1 MNYDD
6 RNDAFV
12 EAVSGFCRR
21 HGLLPQGCR
30 ALVALSGGAD
40 SVCLLRVLLRMGVPV
55 VAAHCNFHLRGDE
68 SMRDERFVRL
78 LCAGLGVRLVTVDFD
93 VPARVSATGESVEMA
108 CRSLRYEW
116 FERQCEALGCD
127 VIAVAHHADDNV
139 ETFWLNA
146 VRGTGIAGLT
156 GIHPANGRIVRP
168 LLGVHRSDVVRWLAG
183 LGQDYVTDSTNLEND
198 VKRNRL
204 RNVVLPALYSQLPE
218 ARRTLPATIDR
229 VSDCY
234 GLYCEAV
241 ALMRGMAAPDYSE
254 AEGFGI
260 DTGRLMGFANAE
272 MLLFE
277 MLRPLGFNRSQ
288 CADAIG
294 TLRRGGGEQR
304 SFNAPQRTLVVKGDT
319 MRVEMCAAAAG
330 EPQSFPVALAD
341 GLRLEAPVRLS
352 VDVVAD
358 RPFAPAMC
366 NGSTV
371 IALDAAVLHCRQV
384 MLRHWRKADRFRP
397 FGMRGTKLLSDLFT
411 DLHLDAEAKRRVWI
425 LEADGQILWVVGL
438 RASAHFPA
446 DCRGG
451 GPFVLLSVAE

>member
-12 EAVSGFCRR
+12 RAVRGFCLRR
-21 HGLLPQGCR
+21 GLLPQGCR
-30 ALVALSGGAD
+30 VLVALSGGAD

-68 SMRDERFVRL
+68 SMRDERFVRS
-78 LCAGLGVRLVTVDFD
+78 LCGTLGVRLVTVDFD
-93 VPARVSATGESVEMA
+93 VPARMCATGESVEMA

-116 FERQCEALGCD
+116 FERQRAALGCD

-156 GIHPANGRIVRP
+156 GIHPVNGRIVRP
-168 LLGVHRSDVVRWLAG
+168 LLGVHRADIVRWLDD

-204 RNVVLPALYSQLPE
+204 RNVVLPALYGQLPE
-218 ARRTLPATIDR
+218 ARRTLPATIGR

-241 ALMRGMAAPDYSE
+241 AMMRGVVAPDYSE
-254 AEGFGI
+254 SDGFGI
-260 DTGRLMGFANAE
+260 DAGRLQGFANAE

-288 CADAIG
+288 CADAIEA
-294 TLRRGGGEQR
+294 LRSGSGEQR
-304 SFNAPQRTLVVKGDT
+304 SFNAQQRTLMVKGGV
-319 MRVEMCAAAAG
+319 MRVEMRAAAVG
-330 EPQSFPVALAD
+330 QQMFPVALAG
-341 GLRLEAPVRLS
+341 GLRLDVPVKLS
-352 VDVVAD
+352 VEVVSGK
-358 RPFAPAMC
+358 PFTPAMC

-371 IALDAAVLHCRQV
+371 IALDAAVLRCRQV
-384 MLRHWRKADRFRP
+384 ALRHWRKADRFRP

-411 DLHLDAEAKRRVWI
+411 DLHLDSEAKRRVWV
-425 LEADGQILWVVGL
+425 LDADGQILWVVGL
-438 RASAHFPA
+438 RASAHFPV
-446 DCRGG
+446 DRCGG
-451 GPFVLLSVAE
+451 RPFVLLSVAE

>member
-12 EAVSGFCRR
+12 AAVRSFCQR
-21 HGLLPQGCR
+21 HRLLPQGCR

-68 SMRDERFVRL
+68 SMRDERFVRS
-78 LCAGLGVRLVTVDFD
+78 LCAAFGVRLAKVDFD
-93 VPARVSATGESVEMA
+93 VPERVKTTGESVEMA

-116 FERQCEALGCD
+116 FERQRVALGCD

-139 ETFWLNA
+139 ETFLLNA

-156 GIHPANGRIVRP
+156 GIHPVNGRIVRP
-168 LLGVHRSDVVRWLAG
+168 LLGVHRADIVRWLDN

-204 RNVVLPALYSQLPE
+204 RNVVLPALYGQLPE
-218 ARRTLPATIDR
+218 ARRTLPATIGR
-229 VSDCY
+229 VNDCY

-241 ALMRGMAAPDYSE
+241 ALMRSMVAPGYSE
-254 AEGFGI
+254 PDGFCI
-260 DTGRLMGFANAE
+260 DSARLLGFANAE

-277 MLRPLGFNRSQ
+277 ILRPLGFNRSQ
-288 CADAIG
+288 CADAIEA
-294 TLRRGGGEQR
+294 LRRGSGEQ
-304 SFNAPQRTLVVKGDT
+304 SNFNAPQRTLVVKGGV
-319 MRVEMCAAAAG
+319 MRVEVRTATAG
-330 EPQSFPVALAD
+330 KQMFPVDIAD
-341 GLRLEAPVRLS
+341 GLRLDAPVKLS
-352 VDVVAD
+352 VDVVSGK
-358 RPFAPAMC
+358 PFTPAMC

-384 MLRHWRKADRFRP
+384 ALRHWRKADRFRP

-411 DLHLDAEAKRRVWI
+411 DLHLDSEAKRRVWI

-438 RASAHFPA
+438 RASAHFPV
-446 DCRGG
+446 DRHSG

>member
-1 MNYDD
+1 MNNDD

-12 EAVSGFCRR
+12 EAVGGFCRQ
-21 HGLLPQGCR
+21 HALLPQDCR
-30 ALVALSGGAD
+30 AMVALSGGAD

-55 VAAHCNFHLRGDE
+55 VAAHCNFHLRGNE
-68 SMRDERFVRL
+68 SMRDERFVRS
-78 LCAGLGVRLVTVDFD
+78 LCATLGVRLASVDFD

-116 FERQCEALGCD
+116 FERQRVALGCD

-156 GIHPANGRIVRP
+156 GIHPVNRRIVRP
-168 LLGVHRSDVVRWLAG
+168 LLGVHRADIVRWLDG
-183 LGQDYVTDSTNLEND
+183 IGQDYVTDSTNLEND

-204 RNVVLPALYSQLPE
+204 RNVVLPALYGQLPE

-241 ALMRGMAAPDYSE
+241 ALMRGMVAPGYSE

-260 DTGRLMGFANAE
+260 DAVRLMGFANAE

-277 MLRPLGFNRSQ
+277 MLRPMGFNRSQ
-288 CADAIG
+288 CADAIEAMRHG
-294 TLRRGGGEQR
+294 SGEQR
-304 SFNAPQRTLVVKGDT
+304 SFNAPQRTLVVKGGAV
-319 MRVEMCAAAAG
+319 RVEMCTPTC
-330 EPQSFPVALAD
+330 EPQSFPVALAH
-341 GLRLEAPVRLS
+341 GLRLDEPVKLS
-352 VDVVAD
+352 VEVVGD
-358 RPFAPAMC
+358 KPFTPAMC

-371 IALDAAVLHCRQV
+371 IALDAAVLRCRQV
-384 MLRHWRKADRFRP
+384 TLRHWRRADRFRP
-397 FGMRGTKLLSDLFT
+397 FGMRGTKLLSDLFS

-438 RASAHFPA
+438 RASAHFPV
-446 DCRGG
+446 DRREG